1 MLFIS
6 GFLSFEISTSY
17 NIYISIFSSSREDIH
32 LAAAQA
38 GLNCNIVP
46 TISAA
51 AAAAAAAANATTA
64 AASVTIHEIKY

>member
-17 NIYISIFSSSREDIH
+17 NIYQYFSSSREDIY

-38 GLNCNIVP
+38 GLSCHIVA
-46 TISAA
+46 TLS
-51 AAAAAAAANATTA
+51 AAAAAAANATTA
-64 AASVTIHEIKY
+64 AAAVTIPEIKY